1 MQVIAD
7 PEPPP
12 PKAESRIP
20 SPFSR
25 SVVAGPVLLFRGIFE
40 QSAALPHMALSTSLE
55 DDEPSSPTMPSS
67 GGGGGGG
74 GGGFAISSPIRPT
87 PGSPGGGSSGSGG
100 GASSFI
106 GNDRGRSASV
116 ADAEESRRKRFPAH
130 APPRPEDT
138 IASPLSPRG
147 GANGGGSA
155 AFTSAP
161 TLGGRMGSFRIGST
175 RPQSTDQIMMRE
187 RSAPAT
193 SPSPLGGSSSSS
205 TTSNSNSSSS
215 LLAPATAPSP
225 PPASSSSSSSGVPLH
240 RTNSAG
246 WRRATTE
253 TAGANSA
260 TSPRPT
266 RVWVTSA
273 LVVSRL
279 AANINRVALASRE
292 SRAATK
298 LASSTSAFAPEL
310 FVLSPPN
317 IRVKRR
323 MITTIDTDE
332 FGQELTL
339 SLWCFDWAVPLHA
352 EAQTVRYQLEYAG
365 KKTSDLYCY
374 RVPAAG
380 DKPNLAYVPM
390 LSSLNDEFVDNIR
403 ATWNFATNQHLHH
416 EPYHVL
422 LLKVRA

>member
-1 MQVIAD
+1 M
-7 PEPPP
+7 
-12 PKAESRIP
+12 
-20 SPFSR
+20 
-25 SVVAGPVLLFRGIFE
+25 
-40 QSAALPHMALSTSLE
+40 
-55 DDEPSSPTMPSS
+55 
-67 GGGGGGG
+67 
-74 GGGFAISSPIRPT
+74 
-87 PGSPGGGSSGSGG
+87 
-100 GASSFI
+100 
-106 GNDRGRSASV
+106 
-116 ADAEESRRKRFPAH
+116 
-130 APPRPEDT
+130 
-138 IASPLSPRG
+138 
-147 GANGGGSA
+147 
-155 AFTSAP
+155 
-161 TLGGRMGSFRIGST
+161 
-175 RPQSTDQIMMRE
+175 
-187 RSAPAT
+187 
-193 SPSPLGGSSSSS
+193 
-205 TTSNSNSSSS
+205 
-215 LLAPATAPSP
+215 
-225 PPASSSSSSSGVPLH
+225 PLH